1 MGSQGGMGKV
11 IVAALFA
18 ATVAAAITVVALLRG
33 LPDEN
38 ESRIHVDLTASWHGD
53 SEDAKEH
60 AGAAQAQSRST
71 SRKGL
76 QCKLKNDVKVQI
88 TTNQCERGNN
98 MNISPN
104 KIKALAVASA
114 VSAGVALVDTVVAA
128 DIANGAGSS
137 VSVAA
142 DAATAAM
149 PVAWK
154 NLDEEHHLG
163 GRVTSEGYMRGKVV
177 LVDRWGKNCPPCRAL
192 LSRLE
197 EVWNSFKTKP
207 FVLLGGHCKGWGTA
221 DEVKSLIEENKLT
234 YPIYEDAGLAENEP
248 KYDSIPFLYV
258 VDETGFVR
266 YKGRDECRAT
276 EVLVT
281 LLTDMESPKDAAM
294 WQKFVDFE
302 LKVLPGRAFVRLTE
316 FRKKFPN
323 EAKKYESDYKRLKND
338 VEVQKLVKLVTFA
351 KMAKDFDKTNKNT
364 KGKVDRTKIGMAIKK
379 FEPLKESTNELVA
392 QEAKN
397 AIADLKWAL
406 ATFPI

>member
-1 MGSQGGMGKV
+1 MGNQSGMGKV

-18 ATVAAAITVVALLRG
+18 ATVAAAITVVVLLRG

-38 ESRIHVDLTASWHGD
+38 ESRIHVDLTASWQGN

-60 AGAAQAQSRST
+60 EGEVPARSRST

-76 QCKLKNDVKVQI
+76 QRKLKNDVKIQI

-98 MNISPN
+98 MNISSN

-128 DIANGAGSS
+128 DVAKGAGSP

-142 DAATAAM
+142 DSAAVSK

-177 LVDRWGKNCPPCRAL
+177 LVDRWGRNCPPCRAL
-192 LSRLE
+192 LPRME
-197 EVWNSFKTKP
+197 AVWNSFKAKP

-221 DEVKSLIEENKLT
+221 DEVKALIEENKLT
-234 YPIYEDAGLAENEP
+234 YPVYEDAGLAENEP
-248 KYDSIPFLYV
+248 EYKGIPFLYV
-258 VDETGFVR
+258 VDETGKVR
-266 YKGRDECRAT
+266 YKGHDERLAT
-276 EVLVT
+276 EALVT
-281 LLTDMESPKDAAM
+281 ALTDMELPKDVAM
-294 WQKFVDFE
+294 WQKYIDFE
-302 LKVLPGRAFVRLTE
+302 LKVLPGRAFVRLEE
-316 FRKKFPN
+316 FRKKFPK
-323 EAKKYESDYKRLKND
+323 EGKKYDADYKRLKND
-338 VEVQKLVKLVTFA
+338 ADVQKLAKLVKFA
-351 KMAKDFDKTNKNT
+351 KQAKDFDKTNKKT
-364 KGKVDRTKIGMAIKK
+364 MGQVTRAKIQSVIKSCG
-379 FEPLKESTNELVA
+379 PLKESTNELVA

-406 ATFPI
+406 TNFPG